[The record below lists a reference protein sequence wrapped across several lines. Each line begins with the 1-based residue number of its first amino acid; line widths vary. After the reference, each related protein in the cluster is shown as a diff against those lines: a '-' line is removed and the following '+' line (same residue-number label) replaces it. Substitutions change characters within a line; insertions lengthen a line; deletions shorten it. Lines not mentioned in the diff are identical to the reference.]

1 MNRVHGLQA
10 LNAVFSKVNPMV
22 SLRELHIKSLKV
34 RSLTMAN
41 FLLDSFPSLE
51 KTSSWMLN
59 MNQEDTRAFRA
70 RVKEYRERGIKRF
83 GREFYDKMHAHGSP
97 VKNAERSSGKYPTFW
112 EFVTAILET
121 GQ

>member
-1 MNRVHGLQA
+1 MPCHPISIRFISPKNHVRAPWELKEYFVQ
-10 LNAVFSKVNPMV
+10 VNPMS

-51 KTSSWMLN
+51 KTSSWMLD

-70 RVKEYRERGIKRF
+70 RVKEYRERGIKI
-83 GREFYDKMHAHGSP
+83 EYK
-97 VKNAERSSGKYPTFW
+97 EW
-112 EFVTAILET
+112 
-121 GQ
+121 

>member
-1 MNRVHGLQA
+1 MKHFHFVKYQT
-10 LNAVFSKVNPMV
+10 FSLGSYHFADESCAWYAFAKCDYFPQVNPMS

-70 RVKEYRERGIKRF
+70 RVKEYRERGIKI
-83 GREFYDKMHAHGSP
+83 EYK
-97 VKNAERSSGKYPTFW
+97 EW
-112 EFVTAILET
+112 
-121 GQ
+121 